1 MAFIYNLSDTWNDAA
16 TTWNGIKL
24 AVTNTGSSASS
35 NLLNLTVTGAT
46 TASFVVDKS
55 GNLALNGTVNKIT
68 FTAPATAATLTLAD
82 NSTFITSGAYSS
94 TFTFTGATTLTFPTS
109 GTVTALG
116 NTTTGSGSIVLATS
130 PTLVTPA
137 LGTPSSVTLTNA
149 TGLPISGI
157 SATGT
162 PSITTY
168 LRGDGSWATLS
179 GGGSVTS
186 VGQTFTGG
194 LISVSGSPVTTTGTL
209 ALTVAGTSGGV
220 PYFSSSS
227 TWASSGALT
236 ANALVIGG
244 GAGAAPSTTA
254 TGTGILTFL
263 GTPSSANLAA
273 AVTDETGSGSLVFST
288 APTFGTNITV
298 GTASSSTGIV
308 NLKGTTSGTVG
319 LSVADAAGTWTLKLP
334 TTAGTNGY
342 ALTTD
347 GTGATTWT
355 QLTGSGT
362 VNSGTSGQ
370 LAYYASSSNAISG
383 NANVTVSSAALTLGV
398 QSSTQG
404 SLVLAN
410 TNVSAFPVTVK
421 SSNTNGSS
429 WALTLPDGPGTN
441 GYVLSTDGT
450 GVTSWIATSGGGGTV
465 TSVSQTFTGG
475 LISVSGSPITG
486 SGTLALTVAGTSGG
500 IPYFSSASTWA
511 TSAALAANAI
521 VVGGGA
527 GSAPSTITTGTGV
540 VTALGVNTGSAG
552 AFVVNGGALGTPSS
566 GTLTNCTSIPV
577 NQATGV
583 LPVANGGTNASSA
596 SITAFN
602 NITGYTAS
610 GATGTTSTNL
620 VFSTSP
626 TITTPTISGNE
637 THTGTAARFIA
648 DFDNVTVNSRFA
660 FQTSTTNA
668 DTGIYALPNGSS
680 TGAAWQAANAADPT
694 NASKIM
700 IVTNASTDVQLV
712 SGRNGSGAYLPLS
725 IYTGG
730 GVSAQF
736 SATKGIFTLGVSG
749 STAGVL
755 NIAGSTSGTISI
767 QGAAGAGTYNFNL
780 PTGAGTSGQPLLSGG
795 GGATSMTFGTL
806 GVSGGGTGAS
816 SASITAFN
824 NITGYTAAGATGTT
838 STNLVFST
846 SPTLVTPVLGAAT
859 ATSINGL
866 TITSSTGTLTVTN
879 GKTASFSNTITLA
892 ATNDSQTYTL
902 PAATCNI
909 GYLEV
914 PQNSQSA
921 SYTAVLADSGKQIFH
936 PSTDNNAR
944 TFTIPANGSVAY
956 PIGTVLTFVNMA
968 NTVTIAITTDTM
980 YLAGTGTTGSRSLA
994 AYGVATAVKMT
1005 STTWLISG
1013 TGLT

>member
-35 NLLNLTVTGAT
+35 NLLNLTVTGAS

-55 GNLALNGTVNKIT
+55 GNLVLNGSVNKIT
-68 FTAPATAATLTLAD
+68 MTAPATGATLTLAD
-82 NSTFITSGAYSS
+82 NSTFVTSGAYSS
-94 TFTFTGATTLTFPTS
+94 TFTFSGTTTLTFPTS

-116 NTTTGSGSIVLATS
+116 NTTTGSGAIVLATS

-137 LGTPSSVTLTNA
+137 LGTPSSGVLSSCTGYAVGNLTGAGTGVLTALAVNVGSAGSFVTFNGALGTPSSGDLTNCTGITPSNIGGLGAGVA
-149 TGLPISGI
+149 TWLGTPSSANLAAAVTDETGSGSLVFATSPTLVSPALGTPTSVNLTYGTNLPISTGVDGLGTGVATFLATPS
-157 SATGT
+157 SANLASAVTDETGSGPLVFATSPTFTSQVTLGTSSSTRGTLVLANTSANTVTLQSSNTTAANYTLTFPAAAPVNGYYLQTDTNGVLSWAAGGGGGGGSPGGSTTQVQFNNAGTFGGDAAFTFVNGTGT
-162 PSITTY
+162 ATMSLGVASTTSAALKLY
-168 LRGDGSWATLS
+168 NSSSANSVSLASGNNTASWTLTLPPDDGSANQFLQTDGAGNTIWAAAAAGTINTGTVGQITYYSGTNTLS
-179 GGGSVTS
+179 G
-186 VGQTFTGG
+186 
-194 LISVSGSPVTTTGTL
+194 TTTG
-209 ALTVAGTSGGV
+209 A
-220 PYFSSSS
+220 
-227 TWASSGALT
+227 
-236 ANALVIGG
+236 
-244 GAGAAPSTTA
+244 
-254 TGTGILTFL
+254 GILTFL

-273 AVTDETGSGSLVFST
+273 AVTDETGSGSLVF
-288 APTFGTNITV
+288 G
-298 GTASSSTGIV
+298 
-308 NLKGTTSGTVG
+308 
-319 LSVADAAGTWTLKLP
+319 
-334 TTAGTNGY
+334 
-342 ALTTD
+342 
-347 GTGATTWT
+347 
-355 QLTGSGT
+355 
-362 VNSGTSGQ
+362 
-370 LAYYASSSNAISG
+370 
-383 NANVTVSSAALTLGV
+383 
-398 QSSTQG
+398 
-404 SLVLAN
+404 
-410 TNVSAFPVTVK
+410 
-421 SSNTNGSS
+421 
-429 WALTLPDGPGTN
+429 
-441 GYVLSTDGT
+441 
-450 GVTSWIATSGGGGTV
+450 
-465 TSVSQTFTGG
+465 
-475 LISVSGSPITG
+475 
-486 SGTLALTVAGTSGG
+486 
-500 IPYFSSASTWA
+500 
-511 TSAALAANAI
+511 
-521 VVGGGA
+521 
-527 GSAPSTITTGTGV
+527 
-540 VTALGVNTGSAG
+540 
-552 AFVVNGGALGTPSS
+552 
-566 GTLTNCTSIPV
+566 
-577 NQATGV
+577 
-583 LPVANGGTNASSA
+583 
-596 SITAFN
+596 
-602 NITGYTAS
+602 
-610 GATGTTSTNL
+610 
-620 VFSTSP
+620 TSP

-637 THTGTAARFIA
+637 THTGTAARFLA
-648 DFDNVTVNSRFA
+648 DFDNATINSRFA

-755 NIAGSTSGTISI
+755 GIAGSTSGTISI

-780 PTGAGTSGQPLLSGG
+780 PTSAGTSGQPLLSGG
-795 GGATSMTFGTL
+795 GGASSMTFGTL

-816 SASITAFN
+816 TAGITAFN
-824 NITGYTAAGATGTT
+824 NITGYTASGATGTT

-914 PQNSQSA
+914 PQNSKSA
-921 SYTAVLADSGKQIFH
+921 AYTAVLADSGKQIFH

-956 PIGTVLTFVNMA
+956 PVGTVLTFINRI

-980 YLAGTGTTGSRSLA
+980 YLAGAGTTGNRTLA
-994 AYGVATAVKMT
+994 ANGVATAVKIS
-1005 STTWLISG
+1005 STEWIISG